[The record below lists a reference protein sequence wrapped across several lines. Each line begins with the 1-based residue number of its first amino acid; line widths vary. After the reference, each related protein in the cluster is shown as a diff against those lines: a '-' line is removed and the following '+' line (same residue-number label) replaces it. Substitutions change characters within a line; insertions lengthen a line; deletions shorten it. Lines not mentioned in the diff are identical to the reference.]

1 MTESAERTGRTDG
14 ADEGPGSAGVFA
26 AGTPGAEGSA
36 RVFAAGTA
44 GTAGTAGAAAPSAG
58 AGAPDAP
65 RGAARTARALLRA
78 CRPRQWLK
86 NLLVLAAPAA
96 AGALGSP
103 DALLTCAAVFALFCA
118 AASGTYL
125 LNDVHDADRDRA
137 HERKR
142 HRPVASG
149 DLPVP
154 VAVAA
159 GTALAA
165 AAPLASLALGDPL
178 LTGLVAGYV
187 LLTLAYTHLL
197 KDVVVCD
204 LVAVAACHVLRA
216 VAGGVAL
223 GVPLTSW
230 FVIVV
235 SLAAL
240 LVVVGKREAELRALD
255 GVAAPPAEAV
265 RATLRGYTVPYLA
278 QTRTMA
284 SAAMVVTYCLWALER
299 GDGPQ
304 TVFHAVSIVP
314 FIMVILRYNLLVD
327 RGLGE
332 EPEEIA
338 LRDRPLQLIL
348 AALATLVGLGIH
360 L

>member
-1 MTESAERTGRTDG
+1 MERPGPAGSTP
-14 ADEGPGSAGVFA
+14 AGPGDPA
-26 AGTPGAEGSA
+26 
-36 RVFAAGTA
+36 
-44 GTAGTAGAAAPSAG
+44 
-58 AGAPDAP
+58 AP
-65 RGAARTARALLRA
+65 RGARRTARALLRA

-103 DALLTCAAVFALFCA
+103 GALLTCAAVFALFCVA
-118 AASGTYL
+118 AGGTYL
-125 LNDVHDADRDRA
+125 LNDVHDAPRDRA

-149 DLPVP
+149 ALPVP
-154 VAVAA
+154 VAVTA
-159 GTALAA
+159 GVALGA
-165 AAPLASLALGDPL
+165 AAPLASLALGNPL
-178 LTGLVAGYV
+178 LSALLTGYV
-187 LLTLAYTHLL
+187 LLTLAYTHRL

-204 LVAVAACHVLRA
+204 LVVVAACHVLRA
-216 VAGGVAL
+216 VAGAVAV

-240 LVVVGKREAELRALD
+240 LVVVGKREAELRAFRD
-255 GVAAPPAEAV
+255 AGADAPPV
-265 RATLRGYTVPYLA
+265 RETLRGYTVTYLA

-284 SAAMVVTYCLWALER
+284 SAAMIVTYCLWALER

-304 TVFHAVSIVP
+304 AVFHAVSIVP
-314 FIMVILRYNLLVD
+314 FIMFVLRYNLLVD
-327 RGLGE
+327 RGAGE

-338 LRDRPLQLIL
+338 LRDRPLQVILLAL
-348 AALATLVGLGIH
+348 AALVGLGIH

>member
-1 MTESAERTGRTDG
+1 MTERTRAT
-14 ADEGPGSAGVFA
+14 GP
-26 AGTPGAEGSA
+26 
-36 RVFAAGTA
+36 
-44 GTAGTAGAAAPSAG
+44 AG
-58 AGAPDAP
+58 AGAP
-65 RGAARTARALLRA
+65 RGDGGTVGALVRA

-96 AGALGSP
+96 AGALTQPG
-103 DALLTCAAVFALFCA
+103 ALLTSAAVFALFCA

-125 LNDVHDADRDRA
+125 LNDVHDAHRDRA
-137 HERKR
+137 HPRKR

-149 DLPVP
+149 ALPVP

-159 GTALAA
+159 GIALSA
-165 AAPLASLALGDPL
+165 AAPLASLALGVPVL
-178 LTGLVAGYV
+178 SALVAGYV
-187 LLTLAYTHLL
+187 LLTLVYTRYLRDL
-197 KDVVVCD
+197 VVCD

-216 VAGGVAL
+216 VAGGVAV

-240 LVVVGKREAELRALD
+240 LVVVGKREAELRAAGAATAATGD
-255 GVAAPPAEAV
+255 GPGEPAAAV
-265 RATLRGYTVPYLA
+265 RPALRGYSTAYLS

-284 SAAMVVTYCLWALER
+284 SGAMIVTYCLWALEP
-299 GDGPQ
+299 GDGAR
-304 TVFHAVSIVP
+304 TLFHALSIVP
-314 FIMVILRYNLLVD
+314 FIMFVLRYNLLVD
-327 RGLGE
+327 RGVGE

-348 AALATLVGLGIH
+348 CGLAVLVAAGIH

>member
-1 MTESAERTGRTDG
+1 VTERTR
-14 ADEGPGSAGVFA
+14 A
-26 AGTPGAEGSA
+26 AGS
-36 RVFAAGTA
+36 TA
-44 GTAGTAGAAAPSAG
+44 
-58 AGAPDAP
+58 AGAP
-65 RGAARTARALLRA
+65 RGDGGTVGALVRA

-96 AGALGSP
+96 AGALTQPG
-103 DALLTCAAVFALFCA
+103 ALLTSAAVFALFCA

-125 LNDVHDADRDRA
+125 LNDVHDAHRDRA
-137 HERKR
+137 HPRKR

-149 DLPVP
+149 ALPAP

-159 GTALAA
+159 GTALSA
-165 AAPLASLALGDPL
+165 AAPLASLALGDPVL
-178 LTGLVAGYV
+178 SALVGGYV
-187 LLTLAYTHLL
+187 LLTLVYTRYLRDL
-197 KDVVVCD
+197 VVCD

-216 VAGGVAL
+216 VAGGVAV

-240 LVVVGKREAELRALD
+240 LVVVGKREAELRASE
-255 GVAAPPAEAV
+255 AAPGGAPGDRPAAAADEV
-265 RATLRGYTVPYLA
+265 RPALRGYSTAYLS

-284 SAAMVVTYCLWALER
+284 SGAMIVTYCLWALEQ
-299 GDGPQ
+299 GDGPR
-304 TVFHAVSIVP
+304 TLFHALSIVP
-314 FIMVILRYNLLVD
+314 FIMFVLRYNLLVD
-327 RGLGE
+327 RGVGE

-338 LRDRPLQLIL
+338 LRDRPLQLVLCGL
-348 AALATLVGLGIH
+348 AALVGTGIY

>member
-1 MTESAERTGRTDG
+1 MTESRERTGPTGDTS
-14 ADEGPGSAGVFA
+14 AGPGG
-26 AGTPGAEGSA
+26 PGA
-36 RVFAAGTA
+36 
-44 GTAGTAGAAAPSAG
+44 PSG
-58 AGAPDAP
+58 VLG
-65 RGAARTARALLRA
+65 TARALFRA

-96 AGALGSP
+96 AGALGDP
-103 DALLTCAAVFALFCA
+103 EALLTCAAVFALFCA
-118 AASGTYL
+118 AAGGTYL
-125 LNDVHDADRDRA
+125 LNDVSDVHRDRA

-149 DLPVP
+149 ALPVP
-154 VAVAA
+154 VALTV
-159 GTALAA
+159 GLVLGV
-165 AAPLASLALGDPL
+165 AAPLASLALGNPPL
-178 LTGLVAGYV
+178 SGLIAGYV
-187 LLTLAYTHLL
+187 LLTLAYTHRL

-204 LVAVAACHVLRA
+204 LVVVAACHVLRA
-216 VAGGVAL
+216 VAGGVAV

-240 LVVVGKREAELRALD
+240 LVVVGKREAELRAFRD
-255 GVAAPPAEAV
+255 AEETPAEPV
-265 RATLRGYTVPYLA
+265 RETLRGYTVTYLA

-284 SAAMVVTYCLWALER
+284 SAAMIVTYCLWALER

-314 FIMVILRYNLLVD
+314 FIMFVLRYNLLVD
-327 RGLGE
+327 RGAGE

-338 LRDRPLQLIL
+338 LRDRPLQVILVAL
-348 AALATLVGLGIH
+348 AALVGLGIH

>member
-1 MTESAERTGRTDG
+1 MTQSAERTGR
-14 ADEGPGSAGVFA
+14 AGG
-26 AGTPGAEGSA
+26 GTPGGPG
-36 RVFAAGTA
+36 VQG
-44 GTAGTAGAAAPSAG
+44 G
-58 AGAPDAP
+58 P
-65 RGAARTARALLRA
+65 RGLLGTARALVRA

-86 NLLVLAAPAA
+86 NLLVLAAPGA

-137 HERKR
+137 HARKR

-149 DLPVP
+149 ALPVP
-154 VAVAA
+154 VAVTA
-159 GTALAA
+159 GAVLGA

-178 LTGLVAGYV
+178 LTGLVTGYV
-187 LLTLAYTHLL
+187 LLTLAYTRRL

-204 LVAVAACHVLRA
+204 LVVVAACHVLRA
-216 VAGGVAL
+216 AAGGAAV

-240 LVVVGKREAELRALD
+240 LVVVGKREAELRAFRD
-255 GVAAPPAEAV
+255 AGASAAAPV
-265 RATLRGYTVPYLA
+265 RETLRGYTVAYLA

-284 SAAMVVTYCLWALER
+284 SAAMIVTYCLWALER
-299 GDGPQ
+299 GDASQP
-304 TVFHAVSIVP
+304 VFHAVSIVP
-314 FIMVILRYNLLVD
+314 FIMFVLRYNLLVD
-327 RGLGE
+327 RGAGE

-338 LRDRPLQLIL
+338 LRDRPLQVTLVSL
-348 AALATLVGLGIH
+348 AVLVGLGIH

>member
-1 MTESAERTGRTDG
+1 MTQSAERTGR
-14 ADEGPGSAGVFA
+14 AGG
-26 AGTPGAEGSA
+26 GTPGGPGVPGS
-36 RVFAAGTA
+36 
-44 GTAGTAGAAAPSAG
+44 
-58 AGAPDAP
+58 P
-65 RGAARTARALLRA
+65 RGLRRTARALVRA

-86 NLLVLAAPAA
+86 NLLVLAAPGA

-137 HERKR
+137 HASKR

-149 DLPVP
+149 ALPVP
-154 VAVAA
+154 VAVTA
-159 GTALAA
+159 GAVLGA

-178 LTGLVAGYV
+178 LTGLVTGYV
-187 LLTLAYTHLL
+187 LLTLAYTRRL

-204 LVAVAACHVLRA
+204 LVVVAACHVLRA
-216 VAGGVAL
+216 AAGGAAVA
-223 GVPLTSW
+223 VPLTSW

-240 LVVVGKREAELRALD
+240 LVVVGKREAELRAFRD
-255 GVAAPPAEAV
+255 AGAPAAAPV
-265 RATLRGYTVPYLA
+265 RETLRGYTVTYLA

-284 SAAMVVTYCLWALER
+284 SAAMIVTYCLWALER
-299 GDGPQ
+299 GDASQP
-304 TVFHAVSIVP
+304 VFHAVSIVP
-314 FIMVILRYNLLVD
+314 FIMFVLRYNLLVD
-327 RGLGE
+327 RGAGE

-338 LRDRPLQLIL
+338 LRDRPLQVTLVSL
-348 AALATLVGLGIH
+348 AVLVGLGIH